1 MPSPASDPD
10 GEQPEVS
17 DRRVG
22 GEVRTADRTSARTAA
37 LNQLLLAAVVS
48 VLAFLMLGNGFT
60 GDVALFFSGVL
71 VVVALTAVAIA
82 LPWSRVPLW
91 WTALIP
97 LGDIVG
103 IALMRM
109 ADTTAGT
116 ALLWTFPV
124 LWLASSFALA
134 GFVGGLG
141 LTVGMYAITATLA
154 PHQSV
159 SFGTLLLPVVLTAIG
174 ATSYSSARRAAA
186 QRRLLRRQAEILAQA
201 LERSRHQEQTLSEVF
216 DTVDF
221 EVVRIERGVL
231 TTITSD
237 AHAHLHQLM
246 PDRDGVAPVLYQA
259 DGTTPLPPDEQP
271 LARALRGEEFSDQR
285 VWFEP
290 VPGERRALSITVRL
304 LPGAVDHD
312 DAGAVMVS
320 RDVTAEMRALQARDM
335 LVSSV
340 SHELRTPL
348 TSIIGHI
355 ELALDEPGLPAAAAS
370 SLEIADRNADR
381 LLTLVGDVLKASST
395 SDGVA
400 LAMQPRDVDVLDIVK
415 SSAQSFITG
424 ESSRNVT
431 IDLSRALPARG
442 YVDPLRLRQVVD
454 NLVSNAIK
462 YNREGGRVSLVT
474 ATRGRKTLILVE
486 DTGVGLDED
495 DLANIFQRYY
505 RGAAVRRTDVEGSG
519 LGLSIS
525 REIIRRLGGDIF
537 VNSTLGVG
545 STFTVSIPSVR
556 PGADADA
563 SVGRSDPQE
572 AGVT

>member
-1 MPSPASDPD
+1 MPSLASDRQR
-10 GEQPEVS
+10 EQPEAS
-17 DRRVG
+17 SRGARG
-22 GEVRTADRTSARTAA
+22 WPRAADHTLARTAA

-48 VLAFLMLGNGFT
+48 VLAFLKFGTGFT
-60 GDVALFFSGVL
+60 GDAALFFSGVL
-71 VVVALTAVAIA
+71 LVVALTAVAIVV
-82 LPWSRVPLW
+82 PWARVPLW

-97 LGDIVG
+97 LGDIIG
-103 IALMRM
+103 IGLMRL
-109 ADTTAGT
+109 ADATAGT

-134 GFVGGLG
+134 GFVGGVG
-141 LTVGMYAITATLA
+141 LSVVLYAVTLTLV
-154 PHQSV
+154 PHESL

-201 LERSRHQEQTLSEVF
+201 LERSRHQEQMLSEVF

-231 TTITSD
+231 TTVTSD
-237 AHAHLHQLM
+237 AHAHLNQLM
-246 PDRDGVAPVLYQA
+246 PDRDGVGPVVYQA
-259 DGTTPLPPDEQP
+259 DGTTPLPPEEQP
-271 LARALRGEEFSDQR
+271 LARALRGEEFSDLR

-290 VPGERRALSITVRL
+290 VPGERRALSITVRR
-304 LPGAVDHD
+304 LPGAAGND

-355 ELALDEPGLPAAAAS
+355 ELAMDEPGLPAAAAS

-395 SDGVA
+395 SDGAA
-400 LAMQPRDVDVLDIVK
+400 LPMHPRDVDVLEIVK
-415 SSAQSFITG
+415 ASAQSFVTG

-442 YVDPLRLRQVVD
+442 FVDPLRLRQVVD

-462 YNREGGRVSLVT
+462 YNREGGRVSVVT

-525 REIIRRLGGDIF
+525 RDIVRRLGGDIY

-545 STFTVSIPSVR
+545 STFTVSVPSVR
-556 PGADADA
+556 PGADVEP
-563 SVGRSDPQE
+563 SVNRSNAQE
-572 AGVT
+572 AGVK